1 MLPFA
6 ELRAEAET
14 LSEGLPTIEMLAG
27 YRTTAQSGAASRQ
40 RSGTGEDFW
49 QYRGQ
54 TPDDS
59 AASIDWRRS
68 ATGDELYIREHELQS
83 ARLLSIW
90 ADGSKSFDWKSDR
103 APLTKAD
110 AARIML
116 TAIAIRYSE
125 NGDLAGVIEGVHGIS
140 NSHHMVGPMVDDFM
154 HLSGNL
160 PETPRPDT
168 AQIVIASDFYGELA
182 PITEWV
188 QQSAVEGRSG
198 VLLQIVD
205 PVEKEFPFS
214 GRIRFRLPGLGLER
228 IFGRTEMMADAYH
241 ERFAERQAALD
252 ELARSVG
259 WQYILHVTNEPMT
272 PTAYSVMNALYQE
285 GVS

>member
-110 AARIML
+110 AAR
-116 TAIAIRYSE
+116 AARSRPAEEPRRSRHVSAQQIRARNNPPS
-125 NGDLAGVIEGVHGIS
+125 S
-140 NSHHMVGPMVDDFM
+140 
-154 HLSGNL
+154 
-160 PETPRPDT
+160 
-168 AQIVIASDFYGELA
+168 ASA
-182 PITEWV
+182 NPSPTTRHPP
-188 QQSAVEGRSG
+188 SKH
-198 VLLQIVD
+198 LQIR
-205 PVEKEFPFS
+205 P
-214 GRIRFRLPGLGLER
+214 
-228 IFGRTEMMADAYH
+228 
-241 ERFAERQAALD
+241 
-252 ELARSVG
+252 
-259 WQYILHVTNEPMT
+259 
-272 PTAYSVMNALYQE
+272 
-285 GVS
+285 